1 MTVNQV
7 QDAISDEFSV
17 FDDWMDK
24 YNLLIDMGKEI
35 PAIDPK
41 FKMKDFLIE
50 GCQSKVW
57 LHPEFRDD
65 KIYFTAD
72 SDAIITK
79 GIVGLLI
86 RVLSERTP
94 DEIISA
100 ELYFIDK
107 IGLRQNLSPTR
118 SNGLLSMVRQMK
130 LYAMAYKA
138 TSDRYQGKEDKR
150 QKTEDRRRKTE
161 GD

>member
-1 MTVNQV
+1 MLATINEE
-7 QDAISDEFSV
+7 QDKIIDEFSV
-17 FDDWMDK
+17 FDDWLDK
-24 YNLLIDMGKEI
+24 YNLLIDMGKEV

-41 FKMKDFLIE
+41 FKVKDFLIE

-57 LHPEFRDD
+57 LHPEFNDG
-65 KIYFTAD
+65 KITFTAD
-72 SDAIITK
+72 SDTIITR
-79 GIVGLLI
+79 GIVSLLI
-86 RVLSERTP
+86 KVLSGKTP
-94 DEIISA
+94 DEIIAA

-138 TSDRYQGKEDKR
+138 L
-150 QKTEDRRRKTE
+150 
-161 GD
+161 